1 MQKFAER
8 EAGLFYENP
17 VKVSEIVESRLV
29 AGIKNVTGFAQ
40 ALDGEFDA
48 PAVQIAIESFA
59 GDLLEDIGEAT
70 RRKLAALGHVGDPQW
85 FVGS

>member
-1 MQKFAER
+1 MQEFTGR
-8 EAGLFYENP
+8 EAGLFFENA

-40 ALDGEFDA
+40 ALDGKLDA

-59 GDLLEDIGEAT
+59 GDLLEDIGESA
-70 RRKLAALGHVGDPQW
+70 RRKLAALGHVDDAQW
-85 FVGS
+85 LVGP